1 MKGIEGK
8 AKGEIQLPRSIF
20 GTKPSRSSVYEA
32 CKAYMASA
40 RKGTASTKTKSEV
53 RGGGKK
59 PWRQKGTGRARVGSI
74 RSPIWVGGGVVFGP
88 KPRDYGYKV
97 PKKVRKLALKSVLSQ
112 KAVDGKVFVVEDFS
126 FAEPKTRMMDDVLKA
141 LGLKG
146 KTVLLLLS
154 SMDENVVKSGRN
166 LAGFRMR
173 VARDINCYEVLK
185 SEYLLVSQSAL
196 EQLKEVWGE
205 RATSNTGAS
214 DN

>member
-8 AKGEIQLPRSIF
+8 AKGEIELPNSIF
-20 GTKPSRSSVYEA
+20 GTKPSEASVYEA

-40 RKGTASTKTKSEV
+40 RRGTASTKTRSEV

-88 KPRDYGYKV
+88 RPRDYGYKV
-97 PKKVRKLALKSVLSQ
+97 PKKVRKLALKSVLSA
-112 KAVDGKVFVVEDFS
+112 KATEGKISVVEDFS
-126 FAEPKTRMMDDVLKA
+126 FAEPKTKMMDGFLSA
-141 LGLKG
+141 LGLRG
-146 KTVLLLLS
+146 KTVLLLLAS
-154 SMDENVVKSGRN
+154 LDENVFKSGRN
-166 LAGFRMR
+166 LPHFSIR

-185 SEYLLVSQSAL
+185 HEYLVVSESAL
-196 EQLKEVWGE
+196 DQLKEVWGE
-205 RATSNTGAS
+205 PATSDTGTS